1 MLRDSKRNA
10 TSQRPFCE
18 APLVNTSAAI
28 RKCLTSTAMYL
39 LLASTLLCLC
49 FTSSSGAQ
57 SRYRQRILVLGGDGM
72 LGSETVARLKL
83 RGHDI
88 TIAHRGTWYW
98 DSALRIKPWV
108 KFVPCDRAKFN
119 DCAERLGDVTQEKG
133 MFDAV
138 FDFSGYRSS
147 DVKVNSH
154 PLLQCNIDVYCQQ
167 FVCL

>member
-1 MLRDSKRNA
+1 
-10 TSQRPFCE
+10 
-18 APLVNTSAAI
+18 
-28 RKCLTSTAMYL
+28 
-39 LLASTLLCLC
+39 
-49 FTSSSGAQ
+49 
-57 SRYRQRILVLGGDGM
+57 M

-88 TIAHRGTWYW
+88 TIAHRGKWYW

-133 MFDAV
+133 MFDVV

-147 DVKVNSH
+147 DIKVNSH
-154 PLLQCNIDVYCQQ
+154 PLLQCNIDVYCQ
-167 FVCL
+167 

>member
-18 APLVNTSAAI
+18 APLVNTSTAI
-28 RKCLTSTAMYL
+28 RKCSTSTAMYL
-39 LLASTLLCLC
+39 LLTSTLLCLC

-133 MFDAV
+133 MFDVV

-147 DVKVNSH
+147 DIKVNSR